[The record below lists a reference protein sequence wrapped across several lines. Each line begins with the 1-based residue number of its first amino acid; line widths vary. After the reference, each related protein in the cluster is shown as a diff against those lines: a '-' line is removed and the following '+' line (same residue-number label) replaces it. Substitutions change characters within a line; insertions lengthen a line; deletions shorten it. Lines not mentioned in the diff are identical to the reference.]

1 MRTRILAAT
10 TVATA
15 VISGIAFAQ
24 TPKAEEDHSAHHPAG
39 STAAANSSTPS
50 AAPSPEAINQQ
61 MKAMQAEIQKLSE
74 ENAALKAD
82 KSDKIMDIQADYA
95 LGQQELA
102 QTGELKVME
111 MQFDQQADI
120 YKAGVN
126 AAAQASRPVTQG
138 SKAR

>member
-61 MKAMQAEIQKLSE
+61 MKAMQDMHQKMQAAKSPAERAKL
-74 ENAALKAD
+74 
-82 KSDKIMDIQADYA
+82 MDEHMK
-95 LGQQELA
+95 L
-102 QTGELKVME
+102 
-111 MQFDQQADI
+111 MQSGMAMM
-120 YKAGVN
+120 G
-126 AAAQASRPVTQG
+126 RMGGGPGG
-138 SKAR
+138 SAPGGMGMMPPTMIRSIWL